1 MTTTET
7 AAAKRG
13 IAPRPPS
20 GPRPWA
26 LWRRQIA
33 AILRLEAR
41 KNFLGR
47 RALLLYLLA
56 LLPVAGTTLFAL
68 VALLIDR
75 NETIGGETIHWAGGI
90 YAGLF
95 EGLVLRTVTYF
106 GCAWVFINL
115 FRGEVLDKSLHYYLL
130 SPVRRQVL
138 VAGKFLAGLLAS
150 GLLFGGS
157 TAVSYLMFR
166 LPFGTEAIR
175 QHLFEG
181 PGLGHLAAYLGI
193 IALACLG
200 YGSIFLLLGLYLKNP
215 ILPAILIYL
224 WEWLN
229 FLLPALLK
237 KLSVIHYLKS
247 LLPVPVSDGTFALP
261 VDPTPA
267 WISVTGLLVFSAV
280 LLLLSGW
287 RIQRMEIDYG
297 ED

>member
-1 MTTTET
+1 MTTRET
-7 AAAKRG
+7 AVPKPSAA
-13 IAPRPPS
+13 
-20 GPRPWA
+20 PRPWA

-41 KNFLGR
+41 KSFLGQ

-56 LLPVAGTTLFAL
+56 LLPVAGAALFAV
-68 VALLIDR
+68 VALFVEDR
-75 NETIGGETIHWAGGI
+75 NESINWASGV
-90 YAGLF
+90 YAGF
-95 EGLVLRTVTYF
+95 FHGLVMRTVTYF
-106 GCAWVFINL
+106 GCVWVFTNL

-130 SPVRRQVL
+130 SPVRRHVL
-138 VAGKFLAGLLAS
+138 VAGKFLSGLLAS
-150 GLLFGGS
+150 VVLFGGS
-157 TAVSYLMFR
+157 TAVSYLVFR
-166 LPFGTEAIR
+166 LPFGAEAIR

-181 PGLGHLAAYLGI
+181 PGLGHLAAYVGI
-193 IALACLG
+193 TALACLG

-215 ILPAILIYL
+215 ILPAAIIYF

-237 KLSVIHYLKS
+237 KLSVVHYLWS
-247 LLPVPVSDGTFALP
+247 LLPVPTAEGAFSLP

-267 WISVTGLLVFSAV
+267 WIAILGLLVLSAV
-280 LLLLSGW
+280 MLLLSGW

>member
-7 AAAKRG
+7 AAVKPGA
-13 IAPRPPS
+13 APKPPAM
-20 GPRPWA
+20 PRPWA

-41 KNFLGR
+41 KSFLGQ

-56 LLPVAGTTLFAL
+56 LLPVAGAALFAVVSL
-68 VALLIDR
+68 FVEQR
-75 NETIGGETIHWAGGI
+75 GGESIQWAGGI
-90 YAGLF
+90 YAAF
-95 EGLVLRTVTYF
+95 FHGLVMRTVTYF
-106 GCAWVFINL
+106 GCVWVFTNL

-130 SPVRRQVL
+130 SPVRRHVL
-138 VAGKFLAGLLAS
+138 VAGKFLSGLLAS
-150 GLLFGGS
+150 VVLFGGS
-157 TAVSYLMFR
+157 TAVSYLVFR
-166 LPFGTEAIR
+166 LPFGAEAIR

-181 PGLGHLAAYLGI
+181 PGLGHLAAYVGI
-193 IALACLG
+193 TALACLG

-215 ILPAILIYL
+215 ILPAALIYF

-237 KLSVIHYLKS
+237 KLSVVHYLKS
-247 LLPVPVSDGTFALP
+247 LLPVPVSEGAFALP

-267 WISVTGLLVFSAV
+267 WIAILGLLVLSAV
-280 LLLLSGW
+280 MLLLSGW